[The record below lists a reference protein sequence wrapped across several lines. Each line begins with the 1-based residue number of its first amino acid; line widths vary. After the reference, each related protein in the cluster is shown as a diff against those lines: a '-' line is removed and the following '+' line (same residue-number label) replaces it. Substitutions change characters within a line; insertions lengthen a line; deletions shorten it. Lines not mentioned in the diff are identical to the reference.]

1 MNLFHRLFHQ
11 FCGVWPFERGRDFF
25 MRRTVHGSFGRYL
38 AEFGPWTTTRDGWPI
53 RTNMGHDYAA
63 QMLKMFRELEPTTKR
78 FLLRHMPVDG
88 LFLDVGANVGY
99 FSLLLAHSM
108 PNGRVIALE
117 PNPPIAALLE
127 ESIARNQLGDR
138 ITLHRVAAADTAGT
152 LQFGVDPANTGHSR
166 LANEHHAGSISV
178 ETVVLDEWLPPLLDG
193 RRLSLVKIDVEGAEC
208 RVLRG
213 MSRLIAE
220 HRPAI
225 VVEGY
230 DEHLREFGDSL
241 ADLRAML
248 VHADYE
254 EVLPSDG
261 NLYVLPRPK

>member
-1 MNLFHRLFHQ
+1 MKFLHRLFHQ

-25 MRRTVHGSFGRYL
+25 MRHTVHGSFGRYL

-63 QMLKMFRELEPTTKR
+63 QMLKMFRELEPTTKQ
-78 FLLRHMPVDG
+78 FLLRHMPSDG

-99 FSLLLAHSM
+99 FSLLLAQVAPAS
-108 PNGRVIALE
+108 RVISLE

-127 ESIARNQLGDR
+127 ESIARNKLGSR
-138 ITLHRVAAADTAGT
+138 ISLHRVAAADTAGT
-152 LQFGVDPANTGHSR
+152 LQFGVDPDNTGHSR
-166 LANEHHAGSISV
+166 LANEHHAGSLTV
-178 ETVVLDEWLPPLLDG
+178 ETVVLDEWLPPLLEG
-193 RRLSLVKIDVEGAEC
+193 RPLSLVKIDVEGAEC

-213 MSRLIAE
+213 MNRLIAE

-241 ADLRAML
+241 ADLRALL
-248 VHADYE
+248 VQAGYE
-254 EVLPSDG
+254 EALPSDG